1 MSSHNELSSQ
11 NELSSHNELS
21 SQIGLSSENGLS
33 SGNGL
38 PSQNEPTANGEKNVQ
53 GDQNQDQQKEQET
66 LEQQQMHGWDF
77 AFSLVV
83 MVFSLIVVANSLTMP
98 FSGTVGG
105 VTTEWYESPGLLPLF
120 IGCSLFAAGL
130 SVFLKSKKSQGQAL
144 LIKHYKNINPTGF
157 LISGGG
163 ILTYIYVLITW
174 YDFFLASAIFLTFY
188 IALYYL
194 DIDKVTKQLLKIYG
208 ATILFSIVLFGSG
221 VSEYLNTYYAYTTD
235 LVLVISGIVMCGYL
249 YQVAKDYGAEVKG
262 KVRRLL
268 IISLVFPAVL
278 CPIFRYFLLV
288 PLPNEGLV
296 VEQIFNQTYYAY
308 LAPTKQTEELQLSE
322 EDMQLLEDAF

>member
-11 NELSSHNELS
+11 SEPSSQNELSTNEES
-21 SQIGLSSENGLS
+21 TGH
-33 SGNGL
+33 
-38 PSQNEPTANGEKNVQ
+38 GE
-53 GDQNQDQQKEQET
+53 QDQET

-83 MVFSLIVVANSLTMP
+83 MIFALMVVANSLTMP

-130 SVFLKSKKSQGQAL
+130 SVFVKSKKEQGKAL

-188 IALYYL
+188 IGLYYL
-194 DIDKVTKQLLKIYG
+194 DIEQVTKQLLKIYG
-208 ATILFSIVLFGSG
+208 ATVVISIALFGSG
-221 VSEYLNTYYAYTTD
+221 ASAYLNAYYAYTTD
-235 LVLVISGIVMCGYL
+235 LVLVISGGVMCGYL
-249 YQVAKDYGAEVKG
+249 YQVAKEYGSEVTE

-268 IISLVFPAVL
+268 IISFVFPAVL

-296 VEQIFNQTYYAY
+296 VEQVFNQTYYTY
-308 LAPTKQTEELQLSE
+308 LAPTKHTEELQLSD